1 MRAKTLTQGIELLK
15 EGNMRDN
22 ESKNSKTDAKNRTSK
37 RRKHER

>member
-22 ESKNSKTDAKNRTSK
+22 ESKNSDAKNRTSK